1 MRPKDD
7 SGAFAATPYI
17 INPRRSGIFKL
28 TSPVVADNG
37 PLPKEYNGDGAGATL
52 PLEWKGAPA
61 GTKSFALVMDHL
73 ARGPELKCYWTMWDI
88 PPSVTSLPGN
98 VQGVGKLGATWKRGE
113 TYIAPHSQGG
123 GAKTYTLH
131 VYALSKVPRFNQ
143 PPQQV
148 TREVLLAAIKDSI
161 LDSADL
167 NVIYTPSGDGGRRGR
182 GRPGGDGRSQVRPR
196 Q

>member
-1 MRPKDD
+1 VGNP
-7 SGAFAATPYI
+7 SAPAATPYI
-17 INPRRSGIFKL
+17 INPKRSGEFKL
-28 TSPVVADNG
+28 TSPVVANNG

-73 ARGPELKCYWTMWDI
+73 ARGPNMKCYWTIWDI
-88 PPSVTSLPGN
+88 PPSVTSLPKN

-113 TYIAPHSQGG
+113 TYIAPHSPG

-131 VYALSKVPRFNQ
+131 VYALSRVPQFSQ

-167 NVIYTPSGDGGRRGR
+167 NVTYTASGDGERRGP
-182 GRPGGDGRSQVRPR
+182 GDPGGKDRGQNRPR